1 MEKPQNR
8 SASDPANPDVRSSE
22 AAVVATPQTAP
33 DELAPARSGRPHLV
47 VVVTRPVAD
56 GESLPAGTVLVTRFW
71 HPRDR
76 RWSENHFDS
85 LEHALRLFVDE
96 SGWVLRQQQELN
108 HPHTWELIFEARR
121 EDFANLT
128 TTELLE
134 VVGLSKE
141 RVEKVVAAVDRTK
154 KGSAEE

>member
-1 MEKPQNR
+1 MAKDM
-8 SASDPANPDVRSSE
+8 SLSTGGPADREVGSSE
-22 AAVVATPQTAP
+22 ALVVASPETAAAGP
-33 DELAPARSGRPHLV
+33 PLARPGRPHLV
-47 VVVTRPVAD
+47 VVVTRPVGN
-56 GESLPAGTVLVTRFW
+56 GEGLPAGSVLVTRFW

-76 RWSENHFDS
+76 RWSENHFES

-96 SGWVLRQQQELN
+96 SSWVLRQQQELDQ
-108 HPHTWELIFEARR
+108 PHAWELIFEARR

-141 RVEKVVAAVDRTK
+141 RVEQVVARVDREK
-154 KGSAEE
+154 KAADE

>member
-1 MEKPQNR
+1 MAKDTSLSTGGPADREVGSNEALVL
-8 SASDPANPDVRSSE
+8 ASPETAG
-22 AAVVATPQTAP
+22 AAPP
-33 DELAPARSGRPHLV
+33 LSRPGRPHLV
-47 VVVTRPVAD
+47 VVVTRPVAN
-56 GESLPAGTVLVTRFW
+56 GEGVPAGSLLVTRFW

-76 RWSENHFDS
+76 RWSENHFES

-108 HPHTWELIFEARR
+108 HPHAWELIFEARR

-141 RVEKVVAAVDRTK
+141 RVEKVVAKVDRSK
-154 KGSAEE
+154 KAAEE

>member
-1 MEKPQNR
+1 MQKEL
-8 SASDPANPDVRSSE
+8 AADPA
-22 AAVVATPQTAP
+22 
-33 DELAPARSGRPHLV
+33 PAESIPVRSGRPHLV
-47 VVVTRPVAD
+47 VVLTRLVTEAD
-56 GESLPAGTVLVTRFW
+56 HLPPGATLITRFW

-85 LEHALRLFVDE
+85 LDHALRLFVDE
-96 SGWVLRQQQELN
+96 SGWILRQQQALDETN
-108 HPHTWELIFEARR
+108 AWELIFEARR

-141 RVEKVVAAVDRTK
+141 RVEKLITEADRTAHP
-154 KGSAEE
+154 GRDAPSS